1 MTRRRP
7 RRWIAVV
14 YLMLL
19 TLAVP
24 WYWPPGDLR
33 HRYGFPLWVLTVL
46 GVLAVTACF
55 TAWVYATSP
64 DDDSE

>member
-1 MTRRRP
+1 M
-7 RRWIAVV
+7 